1 MFIILT
7 RTRHTHTAGRAAAH
21 YIVSTGKQISFS
33 EKVVRFS
40 LSDSLTKMTVVSYIG
55 IFLRNFVRK
64 YPCCRFLVFP
74 YNIVYIYV
82 LEIQLTSAAL
92 LRLRHCLC
100 ARTGSLGYYN
110 LSCSHEMELTSQ
122 FTYSDEMELTS
133 D

>member
-21 YIVSTGKQISFS
+21 YIVSTGKQISLFRKS
-33 EKVVRFS
+33 CPILIVRFS
-40 LSDSLTKMTVVSYIG
+40 QQNYRSVIH
-55 IFLRNFVRK
+55 RNFVRE
-64 YPCCRFLVFP
+64 YPSCRFLVFP

-110 LSCSHEMELTSQ
+110 LSYSHEMELTSQ